1 MIQADKLTKICQAI
15 YQTNPQVIVAL
26 HRTTT
31 SKPKGTR
38 MSETTSPVVDSAV
51 AQEAFASEVTG
62 TASPAQQEVVAPVT
76 DSKTGYTEVDLQR
89 VREQEKSK
97 LYPQI
102 DSLKEEINLLKKDRE
117 AQLAEA
123 HRIAA
128 EKEEE
133 ARKKAESEMDVR
145 SLLEKKEQEWEAK
158 LEEIRQEGARKD
170 ALLERERQYAELTA
184 YRNRRIA
191 EEQENIMPELL
202 DLISGNTSDEIEQSI
217 TGLRERSSKIL
228 ESAQQAMQSARRD
241 MKGTSTTLPPT
252 MENNSAQQQFT
263 AAKLPVPV
271 TADAM
276 SVLLL
281 IHICQVSFKR

>member
-1 MIQADKLTKICQAI
+1 
-15 YQTNPQVIVAL
+15 
-26 HRTTT
+26 
-31 SKPKGTR
+31 
-38 MSETTSPVVDSAV
+38 MSETTSNVVDSAL
-51 AQEAFASEVTG
+51 AQEAFASEVESTK
-62 TASPAQQEVVAPVT
+62 SPAQQEVVTPVT

-117 AQLAEA
+117 TQLAEA
-123 HRIAA
+123 TRIAK

-145 SLLEKKEQEWEAK
+145 SLLEKKEQEWAAQ

-170 ALLERERQYAELTA
+170 ALLERERQYAELTS
-184 YRNRRIA
+184 YRNRRLA
-191 EEQENIMPELL
+191 EEQDNIMPELV
-202 DLISGNTSDEIEQSI
+202 DLISGNNADEIEQSI

-228 ESAQQAMQSARRD
+228 ESAQQAMQNARRD

-252 MENNSAQQQFT
+252 MENNSGQQQFT
-263 AAKLPVPV
+263 ADQIA
-271 TADAM
+271 AM
-276 SVLLL
+276 SVTEYAKYRDRLFPGANNQNKGL
-281 IHICQVSFKR
+281 FG

>member
-1 MIQADKLTKICQAI
+1 
-15 YQTNPQVIVAL
+15 
-26 HRTTT
+26 
-31 SKPKGTR
+31 
-38 MSETTSPVVDSAV
+38 MSETTSNVVDSAV

-62 TASPAQQEVVAPVT
+62 TASTAQQEVEAPVT
-76 DSKTGYTEVDLQR
+76 DSKAGYTEVDLKR

-123 HRIAA
+123 AAIAK
-128 EKEEE
+128 EKEEA
-133 ARKKAESEMDVR
+133 ARKLAESEMDVR
-145 SLLEKKEQEWEAK
+145 ALLEKKEQEWTAQ

-184 YRNRRIA
+184 YRNRRLA
-191 EEQENIMPELL
+191 EEQDNIMPELV
-202 DLISGNTSDEIEQSI
+202 DLISGNNADEIENSI

-252 MENNSAQQQFT
+252 MENNSGQQQFT
-263 AAKLPVPV
+263 ADQIA
-271 TADAM
+271 AM
-276 SVLLL
+276 SVTEYAKYRDRLFPGANNQNKGL
-281 IHICQVSFKR
+281 FG

>member
-1 MIQADKLTKICQAI
+1 
-15 YQTNPQVIVAL
+15 
-26 HRTTT
+26 
-31 SKPKGTR
+31 
-38 MSETTSPVVDSAV
+38 MSETTSTVVDSAV

-62 TASPAQQEVVAPVT
+62 TASTAQQEVEAPVT
-76 DSKTGYTEVDLQR
+76 DSKAGYTEVDLKR

-123 HRIAA
+123 AAIAK
-128 EKEEE
+128 EKEEA
-133 ARKKAESEMDVR
+133 ARKLAESEMDVR
-145 SLLEKKEQEWEAK
+145 ALLEKKEQEWKAQ

-184 YRNRRIA
+184 YRNRRLA
-191 EEQENIMPELL
+191 EEQDNIMPELV
-202 DLISGNTSDEIEQSI
+202 DLISGNNADEIENSI

-228 ESAQQAMQSARRD
+228 ESAQQAMQNARRD

-252 MENNSAQQQFT
+252 MENNSGQQQFT
-263 AAKLPVPV
+263 ADQIA
-271 TADAM
+271 AM
-276 SVLLL
+276 SVTEYAKYRDRLFPGANNQNKGL
-281 IHICQVSFKR
+281 FG

>member
-1 MIQADKLTKICQAI
+1 
-15 YQTNPQVIVAL
+15 
-26 HRTTT
+26 
-31 SKPKGTR
+31 
-38 MSETTSPVVDSAV
+38 MSETTSTVVDSAV

-62 TASPAQQEVVAPVT
+62 TASTAQQEVESPVT
-76 DSKTGYTEVDLQR
+76 DSKAGYTEVDLKR

-123 HRIAA
+123 AAIAK
-128 EKEEE
+128 EKEEA
-133 ARKKAESEMDVR
+133 ARKLAESEMDVR
-145 SLLEKKEQEWEAK
+145 ALLEKKEQEWTAQ

-184 YRNRRIA
+184 YRNRRLA
-191 EEQENIMPELL
+191 EEQDNIMPELV
-202 DLISGNTSDEIEQSI
+202 DLISGNNADEIENSI

-228 ESAQQAMQSARRD
+228 ESAQQAMQNARRD

-252 MENNSAQQQFT
+252 MENNSGQQQFT
-263 AAKLPVPV
+263 ADQIA
-271 TADAM
+271 AM
-276 SVLLL
+276 SVTEYAKYRDRLFPGANNQNKGL
-281 IHICQVSFKR
+281 FG

>member
-1 MIQADKLTKICQAI
+1 
-15 YQTNPQVIVAL
+15 
-26 HRTTT
+26 
-31 SKPKGTR
+31 
-38 MSETTSPVVDSAV
+38 MSETTSNVVDSAL

-62 TASPAQQEVVAPVT
+62 TASTAQQAVESPVT
-76 DSKTGYTEVDLQR
+76 DSKTGYTEVDLKR

-123 HRIAA
+123 AAIAK
-128 EKEEE
+128 EKEEA
-133 ARKKAESEMDVR
+133 ARKLAESEMDVR
-145 SLLEKKEQEWEAK
+145 SLLEKKEQEWAAQ

-184 YRNRRIA
+184 YRNRRLA
-191 EEQENIMPELL
+191 EEQENIMPELV
-202 DLISGNTSDEIEQSI
+202 DLISGNSVDEIENSI

-228 ESAQQAMQSARRD
+228 ESAQQAMQNARRD

-252 MENNSAQQQFT
+252 MENNSGQQQFT
-263 AAKLPVPV
+263 ADQIA
-271 TADAM
+271 AM
-276 SVLLL
+276 SVTEYAKHRDRLFPGANNQNKGL
-281 IHICQVSFKR
+281 FG

>member
-1 MIQADKLTKICQAI
+1 
-15 YQTNPQVIVAL
+15 
-26 HRTTT
+26 
-31 SKPKGTR
+31 
-38 MSETTSPVVDSAV
+38 MSETTSNVVDSAV

-62 TASPAQQEVVAPVT
+62 TASSAQQEAVAPAT
-76 DSKTGYTEVDLQR
+76 DSKAGYTEVDLQR

-123 HRIAA
+123 AAIAK
-128 EKEEE
+128 EKEEA
-133 ARKKAESEMDVR
+133 ARKLAESEMDVR
-145 SLLEKKEQEWEAK
+145 ALLEKKEQEWTAQ

-184 YRNRRIA
+184 YRNRRLA
-191 EEQENIMPELL
+191 EEQDNIMPELV
-202 DLISGNTSDEIEQSI
+202 DLISGNSADEIEQSI

-228 ESAQQAMQSARRD
+228 ESAQQAMQTARRD

-263 AAKLPVPV
+263 ADQIA
-271 TADAM
+271 AM
-276 SVLLL
+276 SVTEYAKYRDRLFPGANNQNKG
-281 IHICQVSFKR
+281 IFG

>member
-1 MIQADKLTKICQAI
+1 
-15 YQTNPQVIVAL
+15 
-26 HRTTT
+26 
-31 SKPKGTR
+31 
-38 MSETTSPVVDSAV
+38 MSETTSTVVDSAV

-62 TASPAQQEVVAPVT
+62 TASTAQQEVEAPVT
-76 DSKTGYTEVDLQR
+76 DSKAGYTEVDLKR

-123 HRIAA
+123 AAIAK
-128 EKEEE
+128 EKEEA
-133 ARKKAESEMDVR
+133 ARKLAESEMDVR
-145 SLLEKKEQEWEAK
+145 ALLEKKEREWTAQ

-184 YRNRRIA
+184 YRNRRLA
-191 EEQENIMPELL
+191 EEQDNIMPELV
-202 DLISGNTSDEIEQSI
+202 DLISGNSADEIENSI

-252 MENNSAQQQFT
+252 MENNSGQQQFT
-263 AAKLPVPV
+263 ADQIA
-271 TADAM
+271 AM
-276 SVLLL
+276 SVTEYAKYRDRLFPGANNQNKGL
-281 IHICQVSFKR
+281 FG